1 MEREFFVHMCA
12 RCVDMVMWGVMAF
25 NLKADKKPKIVLLGT
40 YFIIFIYLMKKPL
53 YAGYGSMH
61 VNDVH

>member
-1 MEREFFVHMCA
+1 MCA
-12 RCVDMVMWGVMAF
+12 RCVVMVMWGVMAF
-25 NLKADKKPKIVLLGT
+25 NLKADKKSKIVLLGT

-53 YAGYGSMH
+53 YAGCVGSML